1 MKIFSSKKLSLIIF
15 ILSVPAISLT
25 TFVNPPE
32 ATITNGLIHAHLYLP
47 DAEDGYYR
55 GSRFDWS
62 GVISGLEYKGHEFY
76 GQWFPKYAPTIHD
89 AIMGPVE
96 DFLPV
101 GYEDAKPGEN
111 FLKIGIG
118 MLMRPD
124 TSRYSIVPPYKIINP
139 GTWDVKTKRNKVEF
153 VHILN
158 DTFYSYQ
165 YKKTVELAKGK
176 PELILSHTLKNTGK
190 KVIETIV
197 YDHNFLTLDKKTTGP
212 GFTVTFPFN
221 LTGEGGNEELA
232 TIKGNE
238 IIFQNELVKNE
249 HVYYTVL
256 NGYGDSAKD
265 YDIKVENKNTGIGVR
280 ITSDRPLSKLAFWSI
295 STTVCPEP
303 FIKINIK
310 PGEEFSW
317 KIVYDYYVLNP

>member
-1 MKIFSSKKLSLIIF
+1 MKIFFLKKFGVVIFVLSA
-15 ILSVPAISLT
+15 VAISGT
-25 TFVNPPE
+25 TFINPPE
-32 ATITNGLIHAHLYLP
+32 AEITNGLIHAHLYLP
-47 DAEDGYYR
+47 DIENGYYR

-62 GVISGLEYKGHEFY
+62 GVISDLEYKGHKFY

-101 GYEDAKPGEN
+101 GFDDAKPGES

-118 MLMRPD
+118 MLTRPD
-124 TSRYSIVPPYKIINP
+124 TSRYSIVPPYKIINHGMWNIKSSP
-139 GTWDVKTKRNKVEF
+139 DKIEF
-153 VHILN
+153 FQTLN
-158 DTFYSYQ
+158 DSLYSYQ

-197 YDHNFLTLDKKTTGP
+197 YDHNFLMLDKQNTGA

-221 LTGEGGNEELA
+221 LTGEGGNNQLAIIKDNQVIFQKELA
-232 TIKGNE
+232 
-238 IIFQNELVKNE
+238 KNGPA
-249 HVYYTVL
+249 YYTIL
-256 NGYGDSAKD
+256 SGYSGNAKD
-265 YDIKVENKNTGIGVR
+265 YDITVENKNTGTGVR
-280 ITSDRPLSKLAFWSI
+280 ITSDQPLAKLAFWSI
-295 STTVCPEP
+295 GTTVCPEP

-317 KIVYDYYVLNP
+317 KIFYNYYTRNQ